1 MAARSYDIITVGG
14 GIAASTL
21 AKAMAGRG
29 AKVLVLEREKQFKDR
44 VRGEA
49 VVPWGV
55 AEANEL
61 GLCSLLKEKCAHE
74 VPHVEAGSG
83 LRDLRTTREVSRN
96 GLRGDRQS
104 EQHSVARPFL
114 QEDFWPEHT
123 SETGPRSFRSATNAN
138 YENHQRGTCA
148 A

>member
-29 AKVLVLEREKQFKDR
+29 AKVLLLEREKQFKDR

-74 VPHVEAGSG
+74 VPHVEAGWFGATRPQNDAGSIQK
-83 LRDLRTTREVSRN
+83 RASRSSAERTA
-96 GLRGDRQS
+96 LRGATFPPRRLLARTHFGNWSSILSQRNKRQ
-104 EQHSVARPFL
+104 L
-114 QEDFWPEHT
+114 
-123 SETGPRSFRSATNAN
+123 
-138 YENHQRGTCA
+138 
-148 A
+148 